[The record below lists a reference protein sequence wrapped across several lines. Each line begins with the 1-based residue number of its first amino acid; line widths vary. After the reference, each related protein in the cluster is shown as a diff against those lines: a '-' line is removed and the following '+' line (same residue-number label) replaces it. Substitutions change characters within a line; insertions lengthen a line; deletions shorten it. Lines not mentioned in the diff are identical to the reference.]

1 MVTQGQMEETKF
13 AVNAKEMKGGNM
25 ETDRNK
31 FPGRSGKIALAILML
46 AGLALSMAF
55 PYGIGF
61 VVFVWVI
68 VLAGALSAVAFLSF
82 GLLKDMLSK
91 TATFGYTPTTA
102 YMAGKKIK
110 ARRKKETS
118 DEEKKNS
125 N

>member
-1 MVTQGQMEETKF
+1 MEETKF

-31 FPGRSGKIALAILML
+31 FPGRAGKIALAILML

-91 TATFGYTPTTA
+91 TATFGYAPTTA
-102 YMAGKKIK
+102 YMAGKKMK
-110 ARRKKETS
+110 ARRKKETP
-118 DEEKKNS
+118 DDEKKNS